1 MSVRYVIRDASGR
14 YIMKNAANQ
23 YVPVRDLDSADKYDS
38 AAKAKNVLNSCINRN
53 LRKRMAVEEIELP
66 DQLPVSCA
74 PPAIP
79 VKLSSYKPKQ
89 KKMQELAGEC
99 IQEEDLSLS
108 EKKIMDAI
116 GNMESVRLRKEELQD
131 RHSTVEKEIIDIEH
145 YIELSDGLNAYQGWL
160 AYMMLRKR
168 LKLRRQIKDEIMV
181 LSEVD
186 NIMSGLKKTVSQF
199 NGLANRKYEPR
210 VLTDLFT

>member
-23 YVPVRDLDSADKYDS
+23 YVPVHDLDFADKYDS
-38 AAKAKNVLNSCINRN
+38 SVKAKNVLNSCINRN
-53 LRKRMAVEEIELP
+53 LRKMMTVEEIELP
-66 DQLPVSCA
+66 NKPSVSIAQPVIS
-74 PPAIP
+74 
-79 VKLSSYKPKQ
+79 VKPSSYKPKQ
-89 KKMQELAGEC
+89 KKMQELACEC
-99 IQEEDLSLS
+99 VPEEDLSIS

-116 GNMESVRLRKEELQD
+116 GNMESVRSRKEELQD

-145 YIELSDGLNAYQGWL
+145 YIELSDSLNAYQGWL

-186 NIMSGLKKTVSQF
+186 NIMNGLKKTVSQF
-199 NGLANRKYEPR
+199 NGLSNRKYEPR

>member
-1 MSVRYVIRDASGR
+1 MTIKYVIRDLSGR

-23 YVPVRDLDSADKYDS
+23 YVPVRDFAFADKYDS
-38 AAKAKNVLNSCINRN
+38 LTKAKNILNSCINRN
-53 LRKRMAVEEIELP
+53 LRNRMSVEEVEIEE
-66 DQLPVSCA
+66 DGEEG
-74 PPAIP
+74 IG
-79 VKLSSYKPKQ
+79 SSKANSFICTKQ
-89 KKMQELAGEC
+89 TRMKELASEC
-99 IQEEDLSLS
+99 VPGDNLSIS
-108 EKKIMDAI
+108 EKKILDAI
-116 GNMESVRLRKEELQD
+116 DSMESVRERKASLQE

-145 YIELSDGLNAYQGWL
+145 YIELSNNLNAYQGWL

-186 NIMSGLKKTVSQF
+186 NIMNGLKKTVSQF
-199 NGLANRKYEPR
+199 NGLSNRKYEPR